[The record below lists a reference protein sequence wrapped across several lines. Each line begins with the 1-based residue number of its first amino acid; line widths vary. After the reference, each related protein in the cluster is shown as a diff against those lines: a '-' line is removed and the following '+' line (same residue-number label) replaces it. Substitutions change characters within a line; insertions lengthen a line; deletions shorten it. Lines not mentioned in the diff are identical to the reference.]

1 MHFFLLGKKK
11 KKPPCLEALLKLVN
25 QAFVTHKRW
34 GGASPRISGVQRFS
48 NGWHSVQLY
57 WQDKKIGN
65 RSISRETS
73 YRYCGMYAIYP
84 LVYINGTSISCCALN
99 CLSFLWFCILHSHFK
114 LADLKPLE
122 WCFSFLWSIVFKTR
136 LS

>member
-11 KKPPCLEALLKLVN
+11 KASMLRGITEVGEPGLHHPQKL
-25 QAFVTHKRW
+25 

-84 LVYINGTSISCCALN
+84 LVCVNGASISCCALN